1 MNRNF
6 KILLLS
12 LATFQFVVRTDTEYN
27 REKGIEK
34 INNNKKIT
42 YHLCKFHNI
51 SFIFILTV

>member
-34 INNNKKIT
+34 INNNYNNNKIT
-42 YHLCKFHNI
+42 
-51 SFIFILTV
+51 